1 MINQEI
7 LNFFEEISKYY
18 GSEVEITETLCVDA
32 NSFDA
37 ENSTWNLSRFLLT
50 RSGYRNN
57 GNRFMLE
64 GEKLYVEI
72 SAQNII
78 SFSKEGRNKF
88 AFVEQYHP
96 NFYRIIKLRFHYK
109 Y

>member
-7 LNFFEEISKYY
+7 LNFFEDITKYY
-18 GSEVEITETLCVDA
+18 GSEIEITETLCDDPTYF
-32 NSFDA
+32 NA
-37 ENSTWNLSRFLLT
+37 ENSTWNLSRFLLV
-50 RSGYRNN
+50 RSGYRSN

-64 GEKLYVEI
+64 GEKMYVEI

-78 SFSKEGRNKF
+78 SFYKEGRNKF
-88 AFVEQYHP
+88 EFVEQYQP
-96 NFYRIIKLRFHYK
+96 NFYRILKLRFHYK